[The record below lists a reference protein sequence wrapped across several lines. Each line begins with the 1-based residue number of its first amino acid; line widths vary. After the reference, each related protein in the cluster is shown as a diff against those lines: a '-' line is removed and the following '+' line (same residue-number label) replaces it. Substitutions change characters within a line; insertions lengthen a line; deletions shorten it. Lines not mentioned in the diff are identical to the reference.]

1 MISMSLRKILYYV
14 VFWSVI
20 FIGFYLAFW
29 HPKIKHMEELQMKVN
44 FWHNFIE
51 GKNRDIEV
59 YPKIITLNN
68 LETVKENLRQ
78 VFDKIPTKE
87 EIPIIL
93 KQIRGYSTQGTDLN
107 ITEITNITQER
118 GKGRPEVT
126 QEYPIPKMTYRITAE
141 GRAPDIIRFLYDL
154 ENGARLIAIED
165 VTLNRSSSSEVT
177 PSEVTHRVDMTAI
190 LHIFYSSLGVEGAFD

>member
-1 MISMSLRKILYYV
+1 MIAMNLRKVLFYV
-14 VFWSVI
+14 VFWILI

-29 HPKIKHMEELQMKVN
+29 HPKIKHLAYLQTKVD

-59 YPKIITLNN
+59 YPKIITLDN

-87 EIPIIL
+87 EIPTIL
-93 KQIRGYSTQGTDLN
+93 KQIRGYSAQGTNLN

-118 GKGRPEVT
+118 GKGRPEVA

-141 GRAPDIIRFLYDL
+141 GNAPDIIRFLYEL
-154 ENGARLIAIED
+154 ENGARFIAIED
-165 VTLNRSSSSEVT
+165 VTLPRSGED
-177 PSEVTHRVDMTAI
+177 THSVNMIAT
-190 LHIFYSSLGVEGAFD
+190 LHIFYSNLGVEGAFD